1 MPEIDRLSGSNDWI
15 ETLISLSRT
24 VYEDTTSAGGT
35 CTSSQIL
42 TISERFHGYSIGL
55 HDQAG
60 YIFCQ
65 VLQSHMSR
73 QQTGEKWTVELDDNV
88 LIWEFLSGM
97 ELSSFRK
104 EAFPVYQQFLSEHD
118 IEAMVTDVRID
129 DPFNSEVFEV
139 WEESARVADREGVSQ
154 WAIVAEGIKAISLGG
169 KIDTGDLETLTTE
182 ERSEAIEWAKN

>member
-1 MPEIDRLSGSNDWI
+1 
-15 ETLISLSRT
+15 
-24 VYEDTTSAGGT
+24 
-35 CTSSQIL
+35 
-42 TISERFHGYSIGL
+42 
-55 HDQAG
+55 
-60 YIFCQ
+60 
-65 VLQSHMSR
+65 MSR